1 MRDRLQAVGCL
12 KEIINQIGERSP
24 SDVEEFY
31 GEECHLSTV
40 CMANTYSSSVE
51 VKINSKPYRTQS
63 AC

>member
-12 KEIINQIGERSP
+12 KEIINQIGELSP

-40 CMANTYSSSVE
+40 CSW
-51 VKINSKPYRTQS
+51 INKLILIE
-63 AC
+63 

>member
-31 GEECHLSTV
+31 GEGLD
-40 CMANTYSSSVE
+40 M
-51 VKINSKPYRTQS
+51 KILHKWTNSF
-63 AC
+63 